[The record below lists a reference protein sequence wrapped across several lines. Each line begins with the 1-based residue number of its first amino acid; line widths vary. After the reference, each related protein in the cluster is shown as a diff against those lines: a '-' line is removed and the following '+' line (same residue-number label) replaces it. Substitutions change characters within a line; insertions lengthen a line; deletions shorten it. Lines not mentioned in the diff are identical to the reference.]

1 MLHGTS
7 SCYRL
12 VVSVSLC
19 LIISRPASRG
29 NEPRARSQSAPA
41 PSPSEAK
48 NESSM
53 RHSRCDGDG
62 LSHYPTSRSQKHK
75 SLSAIST
82 SGDRAKADV
91 IQKSHSH
98 TSNNWNLFINRPLC
112 LISSAFSVFVFLLG
126 SFFLFISPSRA
137 LPHALRHTSDR
148 ETQRGGRAVPRGAR
162 WAPRRPT
169 THDAPPPPP
178 GLCPSLDQNSR
189 RHYQRRTRRRP
200 HAGRGERGGR
210 EGGRLSD
217 GRRAHGHRLT
227 L

>member
-19 LIISRPASRG
+19 LIISHPASRG

-126 SFFLFISPSRA
+126 SFFLFFSPSRA

-169 THDAPPPPP
+169 THDAPPPSP
-178 GLCPSLDQNSR
+178 
-189 RHYQRRTRRRP
+189 RP
-200 HAGRGERGGR
+200 
-210 EGGRLSD
+210 LPQP
-217 GRRAHGHRLT
+217 
-227 L
+227 